1 MTTETE
7 EIRLEPCEPGA
18 LTPEE
23 LRTLFLFEKL
33 TGDQLTWLA
42 EHGCTMRVPAG
53 GLVLREGDPAESFF
67 VLLSGTIALTRR
79 VGQDEVQ
86 TTRTEQRGVYMG
98 ATQAYLRDDGVP
110 RKYMASMRA
119 LSDSEFFMLSAED
132 FGWMM
137 REWFPMAI
145 HLLEGLTLG
154 MRSTQ
159 AAIGERQRLA
169 ALGALSAGLMHELNN
184 PAAAAA
190 RATAAL
196 RQRVAAMRM
205 KLGKLAAG
213 KVAPDRL
220 TALLELQE
228 EVIERA
234 AKAPVLTAMQT
245 ADLEDELGD
254 WMQERNITGAWDVA
268 PVFAQGGIDTA
279 CLSEIE
285 QRLAPQASV
294 SQAAGSQA
302 AGSQA
307 AGSQAAGS
315 QAAGSQAAGSQ
326 ATVAELLDQAIHWIG
341 YALETEQL
349 MTDIEDATGRV
360 SSLVSAAKQYS
371 HLDRAAHQWIDV
383 HGGLDST
390 LVMLSHKLGEGVRV
404 VKEYD
409 RTLPQIPAHPAE
421 LNQVWTNLIDN
432 AVHAM
437 GGQGTLTIRTYREDE
452 RVVVS
457 VADTGPGMPPEV
469 RKRVFE
475 PFFTTKPVGEGTGL
489 GLDISYRIVVNGH
502 GGDISVDTQPGDTK
516 FLVRLPLA
524 EPASA

>member
-1 MTTETE
+1 MTEQVTTANE

-18 LTPEE
+18 LTPDE

-33 TGDQLTWLA
+33 TGEQLAWLA
-42 EHGCTMRVPAG
+42 AHGCTMRVSAG
-53 GLVLREGDPAESFF
+53 GLVLREGDLAESFF
-67 VLLSGTIALTRR
+67 VLLSGTVALTRR
-79 VGQDEVQ
+79 VGRDDVE

-98 ATQAYLRDDGVP
+98 ATQAYLRDDGLP
-110 RKYMASMRA
+110 RKYQASMRA
-119 LSDSEFFMLSAED
+119 LSDSEFFVLSAAD
-132 FGWMM
+132 FGHLM
-137 REWFPMAI
+137 RDWFPMAI
-145 HLLEGLTLG
+145 HLLEGLALG
-154 MRSTQ
+154 IRNSQ

-190 RATAAL
+190 RATGAL

-220 TALLELQE
+220 TALLDLQE

-254 WMQERNITGAWDVA
+254 WMDERDITGPWDVA
-268 PVFAQGGIDTA
+268 PVFAQGGIDTE
-279 CLSEIE
+279 CLSQIE
-285 QRLAPQASV
+285 ARLATPATPGADS
-294 SQAAGSQA
+294 AG
-302 AGSQA
+302 
-307 AGSQAAGS
+307 
-315 QAAGSQAAGSQ
+315 
-326 ATVAELLDQAIHWIG
+326 LLDQAIHWIA

-390 LVMLSHKLGEGVRV
+390 LVMLAHKIGDGVRV
-404 VKEYD
+404 VKDFD
-409 RTLPQIPAHPAE
+409 RSLPQIPAHPAE

-432 AVHAM
+432 AVQAM
-437 GGQGTLTIRTYREDE
+437 GGHGTLTIRTYAEEE

-457 VADTGPGMPPEV
+457 ITDDGPGMPPEV

-502 GGDISVDTQPGDTK
+502 GGDISVESAPGDTR
-516 FLVRLPLA
+516 FFVRLPMA

>member
-1 MTTETE
+1 MSDVE
-7 EIRLEPCEPGA
+7 EIRLEPCEPGV
-18 LTPEE
+18 LTPAD

-33 TGDQLTWLA
+33 TEEQLGWLA
-42 EHGCTMRVPAG
+42 THGCTMRVPAG
-53 GLVLREGDPAESFF
+53 GLVIREGDPAEAFF

-79 VGQDEVQ
+79 VGEDDV
-86 TTRTEQRGVYMG
+86 TTIRTEQRGVYMG

-110 RKYMASMRA
+110 RNYMASMRA
-119 LSDSEFFMLSAED
+119 LSDSEFFMVSAAD
-132 FGWMM
+132 FGWLM

-145 HLLEGLTLG
+145 HLLEGLALG
-154 MRSTQ
+154 MRSSQ

-190 RATAAL
+190 RATSAL

-234 AKAPVLTAMQT
+234 AKSPTLTAMQT
-245 ADLEDELGD
+245 ADLEDALGE
-254 WMQERNITGAWDVA
+254 WMDERNITGGWDVA

-279 CLSEIE
+279 CLTELES
-285 QRLAPQASV
+285 RLASP
-294 SQAAGSQA
+294 
-302 AGSQA
+302 
-307 AGSQAAGS
+307 
-315 QAAGSQAAGSQ
+315 
-326 ATVAELLDQAIHWIG
+326 ELLDQAIHWIG

-349 MTDIEDATGRV
+349 MSDIEDATGRV
-360 SSLVSAAKQYS
+360 SSLVQSAKQYS

-383 HGGLDST
+383 HIGLEST
-390 LVMLSHKLGEGVRV
+390 LVMLAHKIGDGVEV

-409 RTLPQIPAHPAE
+409 RELPQIPAHPAE

-432 AVHAM
+432 AVQAM
-437 GGQGTLTIRTYREDE
+437 SAAGTLTIRTFREDD
-452 RVVVS
+452 RLVVS
-457 VADTGPGMPPEV
+457 VGDTGPGMPPEI

-502 GGDISVDTQPGDTK
+502 GGDISVESRPGDTR
-516 FLVRLPLA
+516 FLVRLPFA
-524 EPASA
+524 EPASS

>member
-1 MTTETE
+1 MSDVE
-7 EIRLEPCEPGA
+7 EIRLEPCEPGV
-18 LTPEE
+18 LTPAD

-33 TGDQLTWLA
+33 TDEQLGWLA
-42 EHGCTMRVPAG
+42 THGCTMRVPAG
-53 GLVLREGDPAESFF
+53 GLVVREGDPAEAFF

-79 VGQDEVQ
+79 VGEDEV
-86 TTRTEQRGVYMG
+86 TTIRTEQRGVYMG

-110 RKYMASMRA
+110 RNYMASMRA
-119 LSDSEFFMLSAED
+119 LSDSEFFMVSAAD
-132 FGWMM
+132 FGWLM

-145 HLLEGLTLG
+145 HLLEGLALG
-154 MRSTQ
+154 MRSSQ

-190 RATAAL
+190 RATSAL

-234 AKAPVLTAMQT
+234 AKSPTLTAMQT
-245 ADLEDELGD
+245 ADLEDALGE
-254 WMQERNITGAWDVA
+254 WMDERNITGGWDVA

-279 CLSEIE
+279 CLTELES
-285 QRLAPQASV
+285 RLASP
-294 SQAAGSQA
+294 
-302 AGSQA
+302 
-307 AGSQAAGS
+307 
-315 QAAGSQAAGSQ
+315 
-326 ATVAELLDQAIHWIG
+326 ELLDQAIHWIG

-349 MTDIEDATGRV
+349 MSDIEDATGRV
-360 SSLVSAAKQYS
+360 SSLVHSAKQYS

-383 HGGLDST
+383 HIGLEST
-390 LVMLSHKLGEGVRV
+390 LVMLAHKIGDGVEV

-409 RTLPQIPAHPAE
+409 RELPQIPAHPAE

-432 AVHAM
+432 AVQAM
-437 GGQGTLTIRTYREDE
+437 SGAGTLTIRTFREDD
-452 RVVVS
+452 RLVVS
-457 VADTGPGMPPEV
+457 VGDTGPGVPPEI

-502 GGDISVDTQPGDTK
+502 GGDISVESRPGDTR
-516 FLVRLPLA
+516 FLVRLPFA
-524 EPASA
+524 EPASS